1 MITYVSMLNKKLNMK
16 SILQSYQFSS
26 NIKKNKQKPFAERE
40 SLMKI
45 MENLWELKTQLT
57 LLRSKMG
64 D

>member
-1 MITYVSMLNKKLNMK
+1 MLNRKLNMK

-45 MENLWELKTQLT
+45 MENLWELKIQSMLS
-57 LLRSKMG
+57 RNKMR